1 MTFLSTVL
9 LDIDL
14 GLVVGLCTSL
24 LVLAARSC
32 LPQLLQQEQDGGKTI
47 LQLIGPIHYLTE
59 GGKITNDQLVKF
71 YIYLTL
77 LRIRLCQDVDKEMC
91 QDNSIPR

>member
-1 MTFLSTVL
+1 MTFLSNVL

-14 GLVVGLCTSL
+14 GLVVGLCTSI

-32 LPQLLQQEQDGGKTI
+32 LPQLLRQEQDGGKTV

-59 GGKITNDQLVKF
+59 GGEITNDQLVKF
-71 YIYLTL
+71 YNYISY
-77 LRIRLCQDVDKEMC
+77 
-91 QDNSIPR
+91 SITY